1 MAENKTNT
9 GLLIAGGFLLLAGGA
24 FLYFK
29 NKDKKETKI
38 TDNTTAD
45 ITDSE
50 TQQAMQL
57 YNMLGVSNT
66 FGWGLSTFHDIPE
79 EKVLNLLLSVTN
91 WKKLQEKF
99 RGLCNNEYSLTKALS
114 DGLDADE
121 YQLAI
126 QLASAKKVVTTTAT
140 TFIIYNGIV
149 PLTKN
154 IAANTVLGALKSETQ
169 TAYTFINAILD
180 DDKELLASINK
191 ANTKLIT
198 P

>member
-45 ITDSE
+45 ITDQE

-57 YNMLGVSNT
+57 YNLLGVSNT
-66 FGWGLSTFHDIPE
+66 FGWGLSTFHNIPE

-91 WKKLQEKF
+91 WKKLQDKF

-126 QLASAKKVVTTTAT
+126 KLASAKKVITTTAT
-140 TFIIYNGIV
+140 NFLVYKG
-149 PLTKN
+149 LGLETKN
-154 IAANTVLGALKSETQ
+154 IAANTILGALKSENANT
-169 TAYTFINAILD
+169 YTFINAIED
-180 DDKELLASINK
+180 DDKELLVSINK
-191 ANTKLIT
+191 ANAKLIT

>member
-29 NKDKKETKI
+29 NKD
-38 TDNTTAD
+38 NTTAD
-45 ITDSE
+45 ITDRE

-66 FGWGLSTFHDIPE
+66 FGWRLSTFHDIPE

-91 WKKLQEKF
+91 WKKLQDKF

-126 QLASAKKVVTTTAT
+126 KLASAAKVVTTTAA
-140 TFIIYNGIV
+140 TFIIYDGIV

-169 TAYTFINAILD
+169 TVYTFINAILD

-191 ANTKLIT
+191 ANAKLIT